1 MIPGVQPG
9 FKSLSMEARRALVCP
24 EIINVYV
31 LIRKCAGVRF
41 EPTYCL
47 TYNYEHA

>member
-24 EIINVYV
+24 EIEKLILRSGVSYQMSYV
-31 LIRKCAGVRF
+31 QA
-41 EPTYCL
+41 
-47 TYNYEHA
+47 